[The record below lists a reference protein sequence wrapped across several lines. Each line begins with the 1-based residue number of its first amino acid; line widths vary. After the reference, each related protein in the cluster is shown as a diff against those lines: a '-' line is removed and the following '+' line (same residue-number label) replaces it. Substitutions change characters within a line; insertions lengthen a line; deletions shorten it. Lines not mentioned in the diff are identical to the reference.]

1 VRVLHVTHQY
11 PPAVGG
17 AERYIADL
25 SEGLVARGHQVD
37 VYTSRAVDY
46 HTWRNDLPL
55 RETIAGVN
63 LDRFNAWPRRGH
75 TWRVLELGL
84 RHYWPNR
91 SPLWQPLIFYGN
103 GPVMPGLFWTILRR
117 AHDYDLIH
125 ISQLH
130 YAHAATAYAAA
141 KLRNMTVV
149 TTPHLHAEQR
159 QTYDI
164 DYLRTVLDGSHMIL
178 ADTDGEREFLVDQGF
193 PAFKVVTGGSGP
205 NLERFPPRDP
215 ATARAQLGLPADAF
229 VVLFLGRKTPYKGL
243 EATLQAFARLRRTHP
258 HAYLIAMGP
267 ETAESQ
273 QLWQTQ
279 GVPAQ
284 VLVRGQVDDD
294 ERLAA
299 LAATDV
305 LLLPSVG
312 EAFGIVYLEAWA
324 YAKPVIGAPIR
335 AVSALIDEGV
345 NGWLIAPERIE
356 AITQRLV
363 WLADH
368 PDEGRAVGE
377 AGRRKLHARY
387 TTQRIAELV
396 EHVYLRAI
404 RRHATHR
411 RPVRV

>member
-1 VRVLHVTHQY
+1 MRLLHVTHQY

-25 SEGLVARGHQVD
+25 SEGLVKRGHQVD

-46 HTWRNDLPL
+46 HTWRNDLPV
-55 RETIAGVN
+55 RETIEGV
-63 LDRFNAWPRRGH
+63 DIYRFNAWPRRRH
-75 TWRVLELGL
+75 TWRMLEIGL
-84 RHYWPNR
+84 RNYWPKR
-91 SPLWQPLIFYGN
+91 SPWLQPLIFYGN
-103 GPVMPGLFWTILRR
+103 GPVAPGLFWTILRR

-141 KLRNMTVV
+141 KLRGMTIVV
-149 TTPHLHAEQR
+149 TPHLHAEQR
-159 QTYDI
+159 QTYDV
-164 DYLRTVLDGSHMIL
+164 DYLRAVLHGSQMIL

-193 PAFKVVTGGSGP
+193 PAIKVVTGGSGS
-205 NLERFPPRDP
+205 NLDHFPPRDP
-215 ATARAQLGLPADAF
+215 ATARTQLGLPADAF

-258 HAYLIAMGP
+258 HAYLVAMGP

-279 GVPAQ
+279 GVPEQ
-284 VLVRGQVDDD
+284 VIVYGQVEDDA
-294 ERLAA
+294 RLAA
-299 LAATDV
+299 LTAADV
-305 LLLPSVG
+305 LLLPSIG

-324 YAKPVIGAPIR
+324 YGKPVIGAPIR

-356 AITQRLV
+356 AITTRLA

-368 PDEGRAVGE
+368 PAEARTIGE
-377 AGRRKLHARY
+377 AGRTKLHKRY

-396 EHVYLRAI
+396 EGVYLRAI
-404 RRHATHR
+404 RRHHTQR
-411 RPVRV
+411 RPVTV